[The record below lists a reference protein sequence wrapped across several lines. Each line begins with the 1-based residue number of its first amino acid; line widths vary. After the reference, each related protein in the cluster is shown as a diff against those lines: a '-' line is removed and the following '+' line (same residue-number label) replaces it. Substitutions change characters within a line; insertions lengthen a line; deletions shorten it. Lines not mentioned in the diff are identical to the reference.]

1 MFNPGAQESIIKC
14 VLDDYS
20 LNLIDRLSNPR
31 KWYKSALDS
40 DFIKLTAKVN
50 KELRSDTISG
60 KIASI
65 FIQHQIMH
73 EIIKDLIGLAT
84 LYVQGEIWPA
94 VFQPPFDG
102 GKDKMTG
109 WYISY
114 YEDHCIGCKGKAEL
128 LKEAKKVNNIR
139 NKVAH
144 NLSGKNEVVIRS
156 SYQTFGLTYDRV
168 LEFADQCEQDM
179 TRLLE
184 DLNARVEWNE
194 IL

>member
-1 MFNPGAQESIIKC
+1 
-14 VLDDYS
+14 
-20 LNLIDRLSNPR
+20 
-31 KWYKSALDS
+31 
-40 DFIKLTAKVN
+40 
-50 KELRSDTISG
+50 
-60 KIASI
+60 
-65 FIQHQIMH
+65 
-73 EIIKDLIGLAT
+73 
-84 LYVQGEIWPA
+84 
-94 VFQPPFDG
+94 
-102 GKDKMTG
+102 MTG